1 MLGRL
6 AGNLAGTAAGGA
18 LGTKAGTALG
28 TTIGLAAGGPVG
40 AMIGAPIG
48 GAIGGFTGGVIG
60 GDVGKEIVGKKRM
73 AGDYIQIDGGKK
85 IPRSVVE
92 STPQGQ
98 ALIKAIELQQ
108 LTGGAPVSFGM
119 GAPNPN
125 TQMGGQPEFV
135 NQYGRA
141 FDPLSANLNQKMIP
155 NLGGMQGMDAFMGG
169 MQQTHSY

>member
-1 MLGRL
+1 LLPFLLGIHKMLGRL

-48 GAIGGFTGGVIG
+48 GAIGGFTGGAIG

-73 AGDYIQIDGGKK
+73 AGDFIQIDGGEK

-98 ALIKAIELQQ
+98 ALIKALEIQQ
-108 LTGGAPVSFGM
+108 LTGGAPLSFDM
-119 GAPNPN
+119 GKLNPN
-125 TQMGGQPEFV
+125 TQSLGNKFSNFQQNNRNTLAAAMGLPTGFF
-135 NQYGRA
+135 G
-141 FDPLSANLNQKMIP
+141 
-155 NLGGMQGMDAFMGG
+155 
-169 MQQTHSY
+169 

>member
-48 GAIGGFTGGVIG
+48 GAIGGFTGGAIG

-73 AGDYIQIDGGKK
+73 AGDFIQIDGGEK

-98 ALIKAIELQQ
+98 ALIKALEIQQ
-108 LTGGAPVSFGM
+108 LTGGAPLSFDM
-119 GAPNPN
+119 GKLNPN
-125 TQMGGQPEFV
+125 TQSLGNKFSNFQQNNRNTLAAAMGLPTGFF
-135 NQYGRA
+135 G
-141 FDPLSANLNQKMIP
+141 
-155 NLGGMQGMDAFMGG
+155 
-169 MQQTHSY
+169 

>member
-48 GAIGGFTGGVIG
+48 GAIGGFTGGAIG

-73 AGDYIQIDGGKK
+73 AGEMLD
-85 IPRSVVE
+85 PRIL
-92 STPQGQ
+92 
-98 ALIKAIELQQ
+98 ALNMPTII
-108 LTGGAPVSFGM
+108 
-119 GAPNPN
+119 NPN
-125 TQMGGQPEFV
+125 TQMGGL
-135 NQYGRA
+135 GIA
-141 FDPLSANLNQKMIP
+141 DPNRHQVPSFLQDYVK
-155 NLGGMQGMDAFMGG
+155 
-169 MQQTHSY
+169 Y

>member
-48 GAIGGFTGGVIG
+48 GAIGGFTGGAIG

-73 AGDYIQIDGGKK
+73 AGDYIRIDGGKK

-98 ALIKAIELQQ
+98 AMMKALEIQQ
-108 LTGGAPVSFGM
+108 LTGGAPVSFDM
-119 GAPNPN
+119 GALNPN
-125 TQMGGQPEFV
+125 TQMGGM
-135 NQYGRA
+135 GIA
-141 FDPLSANLNQKMIP
+141 DPNRHQVPSFLQDYVK
-155 NLGGMQGMDAFMGG
+155 
-169 MQQTHSY
+169 Y

>member
-48 GAIGGFTGGVIG
+48 AAIGGFTGGAIG

-98 ALIKAIELQQ
+98 AIMKALEIQQ
-108 LTGGAPVSFGM
+108 LTGGAPVSFDM
-119 GAPNPN
+119 GALNPN
-125 TQMGGQPEFV
+125 TQMGGMGMS
-135 NQYGRA
+135 N
-141 FDPLSANLNQKMIP
+141 P
-155 NLGGMQGMDAFMGG
+155 NTDGLISQL
-169 MQQTHSY
+169 QQTHSY

>member
-1 MLGRL
+1 MLPFLLGIHKMLGRL

-48 GAIGGFTGGVIG
+48 GAIGGFTGGAIG

-73 AGDYIQIDGGKK
+73 AGDFIQIDGGEK

-98 ALIKAIELQQ
+98 ALIKALEIQQ
-108 LTGGAPVSFGM
+108 LTGGAPLSFDM
-119 GAPNPN
+119 GKLNPN
-125 TQMGGQPEFV
+125 TQSLGNKFSNFQQNNRNTLAAAMGLPTGFF
-135 NQYGRA
+135 G
-141 FDPLSANLNQKMIP
+141 
-155 NLGGMQGMDAFMGG
+155 
-169 MQQTHSY
+169 